1 MQIRHIKDFTRF
13 INQCL
18 QDVHALFALHTA
30 TESAFKG
37 GAMSG
42 HVDFGNQGHEMF
54 PAEVDQFACFL
65 LCVIFSRH
73 TRRMGAVVKCR
84 IAFAFESP
92 CLIFGQMPMKCVDF
106 VTGQ

>member
-1 MQIRHIKDFTRF
+1 
-13 INQCL
+13 
-18 QDVHALFALHTA
+18 
-30 TESAFKG
+30 
-37 GAMSG
+37 MSG

-84 IAFAFESP
+84 ITFAFESP
-92 CLIFGQMPMKCVDF
+92 RLILGQMPMKCVDF
-106 VTGQ
+106 VTGQHGDLPFQLFERDI